1 MDLLCQ
7 LKIMARKRRGELVN
21 GWVNLDKP
29 QGMTST
35 QAMAKVRR
43 LFNAQKAGHAGTLDP
58 LATGI
63 LPIALGEATKTISY
77 IQDGLKTYSFT
88 ITWGEQRDTDD
99 AEGQV
104 IATSD
109 IRPELKDIEKFLP
122 KYTGHIQQTPPQFSA
137 IKIDGQ
143 RAYDLARSGET
154 VDIKSREV
162 FVESLQI
169 LTGGGDKTTLRMV
182 CGKGTY
188 VRALARDLAKD
199 LNTCGYISVLRRE
212 GVGPFTLESAIS
224 LDKLEDLDNSAA
236 LYDTLLPLETA
247 LDDIPALALREDET
261 AKLRNGQTLSFIA
274 RPDVERL
281 ETAGLGIDQDGKD
294 AVALYKGKP
303 IALIE
308 VSGIKIK
315 PVRVLNL

>member
-1 MDLLCQ
+1 MLR
-7 LKIMARKRRGELVN
+7 RKKGEIVN
-21 GWVNLDKP
+21 GWINLDKP
-29 QGMTST
+29 VGLTST

-43 LFNAQKAGHAGTLDP
+43 ILNAQKSGHAGTLDP

-88 ITWGEQRDTDD
+88 VTWGEQRDTDD
-99 AEGQV
+99 SEGKA

-109 IRPELKDIEKFLP
+109 ARPSAADIEKFLP
-122 KYTGHIQQTPPQFSA
+122 KYTGNIQQTPPQFSA
-137 IKIDGQ
+137 IKVDGQ
-143 RAYDLARSGET
+143 RAYDLARDGEEFEL
-154 VDIKSREV
+154 KSREV
-162 FVESLQI
+162 YIEKLEL
-169 LTGGGDKTTLRMV
+169 LTTHTDSADFRMI

-199 LNTCGYISVLRRE
+199 LGTCGYISALRRE
-212 GVGPFTLESAIS
+212 AVGPFSAETAI
-224 LDKLEDLDNSAA
+224 LLDNLEELGLNAA
-236 LYDTLLPLETA
+236 LGEALLPLETA
-247 LDDIPALALREDET
+247 LDDIPALALREDEM
-261 AKLRNGQTLSFIA
+261 AKLKNGQILSLIT

-281 ETAGLGIDQDGKD
+281 ETAGLIIDHTSRN
-294 AVALYKGKP
+294 ALALYKGKP

-308 VSGIKIK
+308 VSGVKIK